1 MAFNIYHN
9 FLIKASPKVVF
20 DAISL
25 PEHLNNWWTLK
36 SSGIPELDSEYNLNF
51 TDAYNWFCKVSEVKK
66 NESFYL
72 KMIDSDKDWNPTT
85 LGFDLEVKGSDTLV
99 KFNHVNWQEDN
110 HHFRHSSFC
119 WAMLL
124 NGLKNYLE
132 KGIVIP
138 FNERN

>member
-9 FLIKASPKVVF
+9 LLIEVSPKMVF

-25 PEHLNNWWTLK
+25 PKHLDNWWTLK

-51 TDAYNWFCKVSEVKK
+51 TNSYNWFCKVSEVKT
-66 NESFYL
+66 NESFHL

-85 LGFDLEVKGSDTLV
+85 FGFDLETKGSGTLV
-99 KFNHVNWQEDN
+99 KFSHVNWLEDN